1 MIVLNVN
8 NMLVKVSRR
17 HVGYPVLFR
26 TFVHELMC
34 GTSTCMRMKI
44 NEEGRRR

>member
-8 NMLVKVSRR
+8 HMLVKVSRR
-17 HVGYPVLFR
+17 HVGCPGLFR

-34 GTSTCMRMKI
+34 GTSTCMKIKI
-44 NEEGRRR
+44 NEEGRRL